1 MGQAILNQFE
11 ADHGIAEEQLEKLT
25 YIPLDGEGTVDTR
38 VNRWVIGAGFV
49 VHPCD

>member
-1 MGQAILNQFE
+1 MMGQAILNQFE

-38 VNRWVIGAGFV
+38 VNR
-49 VHPCD
+49 